1 MRMQSS
7 DHSLRMISHLGPRDL
22 SLPQM
27 AAAICCI
34 CCVIALSRL
43 LQLNLSGRIAVVA
56 TRATLQLLA
65 LGLVLKPILSAKEAY
80 LVLPYLLVMM
90 LLAWREAVVKPA
102 RHYPGMAAHFLV
114 SLAGSLTL
122 SFVVT
127 AALVLQPS
135 PWYDGQY
142 MIPVC
147 GMMLG
152 NCVTVLSLGV
162 DRYLSSLEQG
172 SAHVLCR
179 LAAGA
184 SAWEAA
190 LPALRVAMTTGLTPQ
205 LNQMSVMG
213 LVSIPGMMTGTVL
226 SGTPPLVAAK
236 YQLMIM
242 FLICFTSSNALAA
255 TLILATRRR
264 LFDPT
269 YGLQSDAIGAR
280 KSGKSQD
287 ALVALAHALGTA
299 LRPVLRLLHPSRHR
313 VATRCDEQHAAE
325 APPAVTTSTEG
336 SAQPCVGT
344 LVRSDGAEPPATE
357 PVLRLRDGAVAI
369 GGAAEGGTATERAPL
384 MERIQL
390 DVYAGEAVALRG
402 PSGCGKSTLLRALAR
417 LHPLRE
423 GTLELRGV
431 PCGGVGAESW
441 RAQVCYVAQSGC
453 AGLPGSP
460 TSLLAELLRL
470 AAQREAQQLHAADRH
485 AAVELGAQPPDLE
498 GKDGNFVEL
507 QVGNVTGGAGGG
519 VGTPAETRLARL
531 AERLALAPALLSQ
544 PWCKLSG
551 GEAQRLHLCVLLA
564 LRPAVVLLDEPT
576 SACDADA
583 ALLIERMLADEASTT
598 SAAVVWVTHDPAQA
612 ERVANATL
620 ELRRL

>member
-1 MRMQSS
+1 MV
-7 DHSLRMISHLGPRDL
+7 
-22 SLPQM
+22 
-27 AAAICCI
+27 AAVCCI
-34 CCVIALSRL
+34 CSVVALSRL
-43 LQLNLSGRIAVVA
+43 LQLNLEGRIAVAA

-65 LGLVLKPILSAKEAY
+65 LGLVLRPILSAKEAY
-80 LVLPYLLVMM
+80 LVLPYLLLMM
-90 LLAWREAVVKPA
+90 MLAWREAAVKPA
-102 RHYPGMAAHFLV
+102 RHYPGMAAHLLV
-114 SLAGSLTL
+114 SLAASLTL

-172 SAHVLCR
+172 SAHVMCR

-184 SAWEAA
+184 SGWEAA

-255 TLILATRRR
+255 ALVLATRHR
-264 LFDPT
+264 LFDTT

-280 KSGKSQD
+280 KSGKPQD
-287 ALVALAHALGTA
+287 ALVALAQALGTA
-299 LRPVLRLLHPSRHR
+299 LRPVLRHLHPSRHR
-313 VATRCDEQHAAE
+313 VATRGDDSHAAD
-325 APPAVTTSTEG
+325 ALPAVTTSAGG
-336 SAQPCVGT
+336 SAPCVGR

-357 PVLRLRDGAVAI
+357 PLLRMRDGAVAA
-369 GGAAEGGTATERAPL
+369 GRAAERGTSERAPL

-390 DVYAGEAVALRG
+390 DVYAGETVAVRG

-423 GTLELRGV
+423 GALELRGV
-431 PCGGVGAESW
+431 PCSGVGAERW
-441 RAQVCYVAQSGC
+441 RAQVCYVAQSGW
-453 AGLPGSP
+453 AGLPGTP
-460 TSLLAELLRL
+460 ASLLAELLRL
-470 AAQREAQQLHAADRH
+470 AAQRQAQQLHAAEADTL
-485 AAVELGAQPPDLE
+485 ELGAQEPSDL
-498 GKDGNFVEL
+498 DGERGFVEL
-507 QVGNVTGGAGGG
+507 QVGAASDTRGGAGTGSL
-519 VGTPAETRLARL
+519 AEARLARL
-531 AERLALAPALLSQ
+531 TERLALAPALLSQ
-544 PWCKLSG
+544 PWSKLSG

-564 LRPAVVLLDEPT
+564 LRPSVVLLDEPT
-576 SACDADA
+576 SACDTEA
-583 ALLIERMLADEASTT
+583 ALLVERMLAEVAGTT

-620 ELRRL
+620 ELRKG